1 MQDDMMQHEDQSQD
15 ESMIK
20 QVLQKI
26 IDEMDGMEANRIHPK
41 MMAAKIDVAPMHDE
55 SMEPK
60 AEEMSETS
68 EEESSELDPSVLSSL
83 MEKAGSVN
91 EDGASPEDSMDDL
104 PPSIADAVRKK
115 KGLKV

>member
-41 MMAAKIDVAPMHDE
+41 MTAPMHDE

-60 AEEMSETS
+60 MEETAETPD
-68 EEESSELDPSVLSSL
+68 EESSELDPSVLSSL

-91 EDGASPEDSMDDL
+91 DEGASPEDSMDDL
-104 PPSIADAVRKK
+104 PSSIADAVRKK